1 MNSLKQ
7 IQARALQPAGLL
19 REEFVVMT
27 RSALLSR
34 RDWLRLSAAGVLG
47 YSMSGWLETMA
58 ADLAADPQRRRSCI
72 LLWMNGGPSQM
83 DTFDLKPGHAN
94 GGPYKETQTS
104 IPGIRISEHLP
115 RLAKHMEQIAL
126 IRSMKTKEA
135 DHGRASYLLRTGR
148 VPGGPVQ
155 YPTLGSVLS
164 KELGHPD
171 AELPN
176 FVSIAPF
183 RGLSP
188 AAYGPGFLGPQY
200 APLIVG
206 ENVNDFGGQLANA
219 DQALRVEDLALPG
232 GVNRDRAAARV
243 HLLEDMEQE
252 FLEHRATVAS
262 LTHRTAYQRA
272 VTLMRS
278 SASRAF
284 NLDDE
289 PNEVREAYGRSLF
302 GQGCLLARRLV
313 ERGVPFVEVTLSQA
327 PGVAGI
333 GWDTHQNNFENVQK
347 LSQVLDQAWSTLLM
361 DLRQR
366 GLLDAT
372 LIVWMGEFGRTPK
385 IARDRNGRDHW
396 ANSWSTVLCGGGIHG
411 GQVIGRT
418 SPDGM
423 EVEERPVSVPDFLA
437 TIGLALGVDV
447 SKQNES
453 NVRRPIRIVEP
464 TAKPI
469 QEVLA

>member
-1 MNSLKQ
+1 
-7 IQARALQPAGLL
+7 
-19 REEFVVMT
+19 MT
-27 RSALLSR
+27 HSPPLSR
-34 RDWLRLSAAGVLG
+34 RDWLRLSAAGVVG
-47 YSMSGWLETMA
+47 YSMSGWLESMA
-58 ADLAADPQRRRSCI
+58 ADIATDPNRRRSCI

-94 GGPYKETQTS
+94 GGPFKEIQTS

-115 RLAKHMEQIAL
+115 RIAKNMEQVAL
-126 IRSMKTKEA
+126 IRSMSTKEA

-164 KELGHPD
+164 KELGRPD

-183 RGLSP
+183 RALSP

-206 ENVNDFGGQLANA
+206 ENANNFGGPQQADFG
-219 DQALRVEDLALPG
+219 QALHVEDLALPG
-232 GVNRDRAAARV
+232 GVSSERAAARV
-243 HLLEDMEQE
+243 RLLNDMEQD
-252 FLEHRATVAS
+252 FMRQRATLAS

-278 SASRAF
+278 RAARAF
-284 NLDDE
+284 HLEEE
-289 PNEVREAYGRSLF
+289 PAAMRDGYGGSLF

-327 PGVAGI
+327 PGVAGP
-333 GWDTHQNNFENVQK
+333 GWDTHQNNFETVQK
-347 LSQVLDQAWSTLLM
+347 LSQVLDQAWSMLIA
-361 DLRQR
+361 DLRLR
-366 GLLDAT
+366 GLLDTT

-396 ANSWSTVLCGGGIHG
+396 AKSWTTVLAGGGIRG
-411 GQVIGRT
+411 GQVIGLT

-423 EVEERPVSVPDFLA
+423 EVLERPVAVADFLA

-447 SKQNES
+447 TKQNTS
-453 NVRRPIRIVEP
+453 NVGRPIRIVEP

-469 QEVLA
+469 QEVIA